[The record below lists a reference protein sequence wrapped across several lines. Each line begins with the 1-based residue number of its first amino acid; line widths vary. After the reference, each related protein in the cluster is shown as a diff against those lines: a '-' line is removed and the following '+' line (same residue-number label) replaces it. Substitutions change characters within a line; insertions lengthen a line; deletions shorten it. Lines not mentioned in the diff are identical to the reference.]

1 MPSSKNDKYFR
12 TNLQFNL
19 QTPKIHEFYDVKPK
33 NLQNEL
39 VIENVKGTKKMEKYF
54 RNKFSLNKIA
64 DRKNLKNLY
73 PQKILSKTIQG
84 QFITKI
90 NINQINE
97 E

>member
-1 MPSSKNDKYFR
+1 MPDLRNDKYFR

-19 QTPKIHEFYDVKPK
+19 QTPKAHEFYDVQPK
-33 NLQNEL
+33 NLQSEL

-73 PQKILSKTIQG
+73 P
-84 QFITKI
+84 
-90 NINQINE
+90 
-97 E
+97 